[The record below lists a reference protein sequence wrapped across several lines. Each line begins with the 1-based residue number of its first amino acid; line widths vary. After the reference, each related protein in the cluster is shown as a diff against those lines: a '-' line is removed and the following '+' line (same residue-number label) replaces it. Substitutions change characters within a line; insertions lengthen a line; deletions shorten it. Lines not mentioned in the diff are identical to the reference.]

1 MSFENIHNE
10 KELLFKI
17 AEGDRNAFKD
27 LYGHYFPI
35 VQGYVT
41 LFEPTKVYL
50 DELTQDIFIKIWEKR
65 DKLAG
70 VESFKGYLFLMTR
83 NTIFNYFRSRKVQQR
98 TRELGDPEEAGGGD
112 GENDPANTLVYKQL
126 YKIAAE
132 AIEKLPEGRRKILKM
147 SIDQGLSLDEIAAE
161 LNISRS
167 GVKKQLYAG
176 TAFVRQYLQDHGEMS
191 LLLFVFLSLF
201 DH

>member
-35 VQGYVT
+35 VQRYVT

-83 NTIFNYFRSRKVQQR
+83 NTIFNYFRSRKVEQR
-98 TRELGDPEEAGGGD
+98 TRELGDPEEAGGG
-112 GENDPANTLVYKQL
+112 GGNDPVNTLLYKQL

-147 SIDQGLSLDEIAAE
+147 SIDRGLSLDEIAAE

>member
-17 AEGDRNAFKD
+17 AEGDRDAFKD

-35 VQGYVT
+35 VQRYVT
-41 LFEPTKVYL
+41 LFEPTRVYL

-65 DKLAG
+65 DKLPG
-70 VESFKGYLFLMTR
+70 VESFRSYLFLMTR

-98 TRELGDPEEAGGGD
+98 TRELGEPEELNGD
-112 GENDPANTLVYKQL
+112 RGNEPENTLLYKQL
-126 YKIAAE
+126 YKIAVE

-147 SIDQGLSLDEIAAE
+147 SIDRGLSLDEIAAE

>member
-1 MSFENIHNE
+1 VSFKNIHNE
-10 KELLFKI
+10 KELLLKI
-17 AEGDRNAFKD
+17 ADGDRDAFKD

-35 VQGYVT
+35 VQGYVM
-41 LFEPTKVYL
+41 LFEPTKAFL
-50 DELTQDIFIKIWEKR
+50 DELTQDIFIKIWDKR

-70 VESFKGYLFLMTR
+70 VESFKSYLFLMTR
-83 NTIFNYFRSRKVQQR
+83 NTIFNYFRSRKVHQR
-98 TRELGDPEEAGGGD
+98 TRELGESDEASETGVDDPE
-112 GENDPANTLVYKQL
+112 NRLLYKQL
-126 YKIAAE
+126 YNIAAE

-147 SIDQGLSLDEIAAE
+147 SIDRGLSLDEIAAE

-201 DH
+201 DQ